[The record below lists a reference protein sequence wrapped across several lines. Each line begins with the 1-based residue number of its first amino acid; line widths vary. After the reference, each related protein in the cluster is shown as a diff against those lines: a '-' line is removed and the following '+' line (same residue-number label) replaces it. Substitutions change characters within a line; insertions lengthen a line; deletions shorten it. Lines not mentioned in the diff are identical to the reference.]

1 MTHPLT
7 LQNIRSAM
15 AYYAKQ
21 ADARPD
27 ERAYYQQLW
36 QEQVNKLNQTL
47 LIK

>member
-7 LQNIRSAM
+7 LQTIRTAM

-21 ADARPD
+21 ADRNP
-27 ERAYYQQLW
+27 EQRAYYQQLW

-47 LIK
+47 LYR

>member
-7 LQNIRSAM
+7 LQTIRTAM

-36 QEQVNKLNQTL
+36 QEQLNRLNQTL
-47 LIK
+47 IIK